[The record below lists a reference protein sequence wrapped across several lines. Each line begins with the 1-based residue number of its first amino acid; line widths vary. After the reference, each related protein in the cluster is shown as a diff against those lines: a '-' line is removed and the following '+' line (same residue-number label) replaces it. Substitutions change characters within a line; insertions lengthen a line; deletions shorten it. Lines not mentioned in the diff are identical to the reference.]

1 MELVVATRNKDKL
14 REIKALLKELPVE
27 IFSLDSFKDVPDV
40 VEDGRTLEDNA
51 IKKAVQVSKFLKKF
65 TVADDSG
72 LVLEYLNGDPGVC
85 SARYSGEG
93 ATYKSNNEKLLRFLK
108 GVPLAKRKAC
118 FKCVIAVADKGRVIG
133 TAEGVCS
140 GKICFTLKGDNGFG
154 YDPIFIPDGCK
165 KTFAEMDPAR
175 KNEISHRNKAL
186 AKTKKII
193 SKYLSL
199 CL

>member
-27 IFSLDSFKDVPDV
+27 IFSLDSFKGVPEV

-51 IKKAVQVSKFLKKF
+51 IKKAVQVSRFLKKF

-72 LVLEYLNGDPGVC
+72 LVVEYLNGDPGVC
-85 SARYSGEG
+85 SARYSGKC
-93 ATYKSNNEKLLRFLK
+93 ATYKSNNEKLLRLLK
-108 GVPLAKRKAC
+108 GVPLAKRKAY
-118 FKCVIAVADKGRVIG
+118 FKCVIAAADKGRVIG

-140 GKICFTLKGDNGFG
+140 GKICFTLKGDNGFC

-175 KNEISHRNKAL
+175 TNEISHRNKAL